1 MVDFCQDFPEKPKK
15 IATLADILRYRAVNE
30 PEKLA
35 FTFLQDGETPAE
47 NLTYRELDRRSRAI
61 ASQLQAMGLSGERA
75 LLLYPPGLDY
85 LAAFFGC
92 LYAGAIAVPAYPPR
106 NQRNTPRIQA
116 ILQDAQAKI
125 ALTTTGIVSKVRSLL
140 TQKTD
145 PDALNWL
152 TTDNIANGIEDNWQ
166 PPSIHQDTLAFLQY
180 TSGSTG
186 TPKGVMLSHGN
197 LLHNAAM
204 TYRLMEHSP
213 SSKFVSW
220 LPIYH
225 DMGLI
230 GGVLQPLYGGFPC
243 HLMSPASFLVSPY
256 RWLKA
261 ISDYQG
267 TTSGSP
273 NFAYELCVQK
283 ITPEQKQ
290 TLDLSTWSVAFNGA
304 EPIRQDTL
312 ERFADAFAA
321 CGFLKTAFYPC
332 YGMAEA
338 TLIVSGGVKAAV
350 AVTKTVQKTALERNQ
365 VIDADFDDDN
375 SQPFVG
381 CGNTLPEQQI
391 AIANPETLTRCATDE
406 IGEIWVS
413 GPSVGHGY
421 WNRAEE
427 TAQTFRAYLADTDGK
442 PFLRTGDLGFLH
454 NGELFITGR
463 AKDLIIIRGRNLYPQ
478 DIERTAECSHPRL
491 RSGSGAAFAVEVG
504 NEERLVVVQEVEF
517 RSKPNVEEVT
527 AAIRQAVAEEHE
539 IQVYAVVLI
548 KGGSIPKTSSGKIQ
562 RRATRAEFLAGE
574 LDVIGSSILDN
585 SYRVEKEDNLT
596 REELLAVESKELPQR
611 LEAYLRQQVAR
622 VLGVASFE
630 LQDLGANFL
639 NEPQRT
645 QRTQRKN
652 HGGNISVEL
661 PLSSFGLDS
670 LMVFELKNRIEV
682 DLGVAVSIADLFV
695 VGCISQLA
703 RQILDQLTLAV
714 PSASIPLCRVEKT
727 TNRYPLSFSQAR
739 LWFVNQLQPGT
750 PAYNIPIAVR
760 LTGRLDVPVLVRSIH
775 EIIQRHEILRT
786 SFAVVEGEPVQV
798 ILAEGDAIA
807 LTLNLPEVDLRQLP
821 DSDRQ
826 RGAQRLA
833 TAEAQTPFDLAQPP
847 LLRAKLLHLTLQE
860 SMLLLTLHH
869 IVADGW
875 SIGVVI
881 RELAALYEAFSTGKP
896 SPLAELPIQYVDYVD
911 WQRRWFSG
919 ERLETHLNYWKQQLG
934 GELPVLELPTDGARS
949 PIQTFRGAQQTLVL
963 PKALTEAIKML
974 GQQEGVTL
982 FMTLLAAFGTLLYR
996 YTRQEDILIGSPIA
1010 NRDRAELKSLIGCFV
1025 NTLVLRTNLAGNLSF
1040 KELLVRVRKVAIDAY
1055 VHQDLPFEKLVEL
1068 QSSRD
1073 LSYHPIFQV
1082 MFVLQNPA
1090 LSTVSLPELT
1100 LKTSE
1105 VDSGT
1110 AKFDLFLSMM
1120 DTEQGLIGT
1129 LEYNTDLFNEDTITR
1144 MLGHFQTLLEGIVA
1158 DPEQCLSDLP
1168 LLTASERHTML
1179 VEWNDTQVDYPK
1191 QCIHQLFEQQVEKT
1205 PDAVALIFDN
1215 VETGLIESLT
1225 YRELNNRANQLAHHL
1240 QQLGVQ
1246 PDVLVGICIERSLEM
1261 VVALL
1266 GILKA
1271 GGAYLPLDPKYPQE
1285 RLAFML
1291 ADAQVSLLLTQQHLV
1306 KDIVGLVEHKRNQTQ
1321 EACWVSLPQPNL
1333 RSQQHQAK
1341 VICLDT
1347 DWETITQE
1355 CTENPASS
1363 ATPENLAYVIYT
1375 SGSTG
1380 KPKGAMNTHLGL
1392 NNRLLWMQDTYQLT
1406 ATDRVLQKTPF
1417 SFDVSVWEFFL
1428 PLLTGASLV
1437 LAKPGGHQDSG
1448 YLLRLIAQQQI
1459 TTLHFVPSMLQVFLE
1474 EPGLEKCNSLKRVFC
1489 SGEALP
1495 FDLQERFFARLD
1507 AAELHNLYGPTEAAI
1522 DVTFWAC
1529 QRHSKRRI
1537 VPIGRPIANTQIYL
1551 LDSHLQPV
1559 PIGVPGEL
1567 HIGGFGLARGYLNQP
1582 ELTQERF
1589 IANPLKDL
1597 TPQPP
1602 SLPGQGEPEAPLDP
1616 PFLRGARGDREGLGE
1631 RFSLK
1636 DLTPQPPSLRG
1647 QGEPEAPL
1655 DPPFLRGARGDR
1667 EGLGERFRLYK
1678 TGDLARYLPDGNIE
1692 FLGRIDHQ
1700 VKIRG
1705 FRIELGEIEAVLGQ
1719 HPQVR
1724 ETVVIAKED
1733 MPNDR
1738 RLVAYVVPNQDAEVS
1753 INELRDRLKQTLPEY
1768 MVPSTFVFL
1777 DTLPLTPNG
1786 KVNRRALP
1794 VPENLRLLAAV
1805 YQPPQSEIEK
1815 TIATVWQTVLNLEK
1829 VGIHDNFFDIGGH
1842 SLLMLRVN
1850 HKLQTVLNREISVV
1864 TLFQNPTI
1872 YSLAQYLS
1880 QQQQP
1885 AFEEMRVSEAGRDSV
1900 LRAQKQIEAIN
1911 RQKELLSK
1919 QGRKIHG

>member
-1 MVDFCQDFPEKPKK
+1 MVDFCQDFPENPSKK

-35 FTFLQDGETPAE
+35 FTFLQDGETPGE

-61 ASQLQAMGLSGERA
+61 ASHLQAMGLSGERA

-125 ALTTTGIVSKVRSLL
+125 ALTTTAIFAKVRSLL
-140 TQKTD
+140 AQKTD
-145 PDALNWL
+145 SDALNWL
-152 TTDNIANGIEDNWQ
+152 TTDNIANGIEEYWE

-186 TPKGVMLSHGN
+186 IPKGVMLSHGN

-243 HLMSPASFLVSPY
+243 YLMSPASFLVSPY

-267 TTSGSP
+267 TTSGGP

-283 ITPEQKQ
+283 ITPEQKE
-290 TLDLSTWSVAFNGA
+290 TLDLSRWSVAFNGA

-312 ERFADAFAA
+312 ERFADAFAS

-365 VIDADFDDDN
+365 VIDADDDDN
-375 SQPFVG
+375 SQPLVG
-381 CGNTLPEQQI
+381 CGNTLPEQEI
-391 AIANPETLTRCATDE
+391 AIANPETLTQCAPDE

-421 WNRAEE
+421 WNRPEE
-427 TAQTFRAYLADTDGK
+427 TAQTFRAYLVDTDEK

-478 DIERTAECSHPRL
+478 DIERTAECCHPGL
-491 RSGSGAAFAVEVG
+491 RAGSGAAFAVEVG

-517 RSKPNVEEVT
+517 RAKPNVEEVT

-562 RRATRAEFLAGE
+562 RRATRAEYLAGE
-574 LDVIGSSILDN
+574 LDVIGSSILEN
-585 SYRVEKEDNLT
+585 SYPVENEDNLT
-596 REELLAVESKELPQR
+596 REELLAVESEERQQR
-611 LEAYLRQQVAR
+611 LEAYLQRQVAR

-630 LQDLGANFL
+630 LDFG

-652 HGGNISVEL
+652 HRGNISIEQ

-682 DLGVAVSIADLFV
+682 DLGVAVSIADLFEGV
-695 VGCISQLA
+695 SITQLA
-703 RQILDQLTLAV
+703 TQILDQLTQAI
-714 PSASIPLCRVEKT
+714 PSGSIPLCRVEKT
-727 TNRYPLSFSQAR
+727 TDEYPLSFSQAR

-775 EIIQRHEILRT
+775 EIIRRHEILRT
-786 SFAVVEGEPVQV
+786 SFALVEGEPVQ
-798 ILAEGDAIA
+798 AISGESCV
-807 LTLNLPEVDLRQLP
+807 TLNLPEVDLRQLP
-821 DSDRQ
+821 DAERQ
-826 RGAQRLA
+826 AQA
-833 TAEAQTPFDLAQPP
+833 QQFAIAEAQTPFDLAQPP
-847 LLRAKLLHLTLQE
+847 LFRAKLLHLTAEE

-875 SIGVVI
+875 SVKVLV
-881 RELAALYEAFSTGKP
+881 RELTALYEAFSTGKP

-919 ERLETHLNYWKQQLG
+919 ERLEIHLNYWKQQLG
-934 GELPVLELPTDGARS
+934 GELPVLELPTDRARS

-982 FMTLLAAFGTLLYR
+982 FMTLLAAFQTLLYR
-996 YTRQEDILIGSPIA
+996 YSGQEDILVGSPIA
-1010 NRDRAELKSLIGCFV
+1010 NRDRAELESLIGCFV
-1025 NTLVLRTNLAGNLSF
+1025 NTLVLRTDLAGNPSF
-1040 KELLVRVRKVAIDAY
+1040 KELLVRVRKIAIDAY

-1073 LSYHPIFQV
+1073 LSYNPIFQV

-1105 VDSGT
+1105 IESGT
-1110 AKFDLFLSMM
+1110 AKFDLFLSMI
-1120 DTEQGLIGT
+1120 DTEQGLSGT
-1129 LEYNTDLFNEDTITR
+1129 LEYNTDLFNADTITR

-1168 LLTASERHTML
+1168 LLNASEHHTLL
-1179 VEWNDTQVDYPK
+1179 VEWNDTQVDYPQK
-1191 QCIHQLFEQQVEKT
+1191 CIHQLFEQQVEKT
-1205 PDAVALIFDN
+1205 PDAIALIFDN
-1215 VETGLIESLT
+1215 VETGFSESLT

-1240 QQLGVQ
+1240 QQMGVQ
-1246 PDVLVGICIERSLEM
+1246 PDVLVGICMERSLEM

-1271 GGAYLPLDPKYPQE
+1271 GGAYVPLDPTYPKE

-1291 ADAQVSLLLTQQHLV
+1291 ADAQVSLLLTQQYLV
-1306 KDIVGLVEHKRNQTQ
+1306 NQ
-1321 EACWVSLPQPNL
+1321 LP
-1333 RSQQHQAK
+1333 QHQAI
-1341 VICLDT
+1341 ICLDT
-1347 DWETITQE
+1347 EWETITQE
-1355 CTENPASS
+1355 GTENPISS

-1392 NNRLLWMQDTYQLT
+1392 NNRLLWMQDTYKLT
-1406 ATDRVLQKTPF
+1406 TTDRVLQKTPF
-1417 SFDVSVWEFFL
+1417 GFDVSVWEFFL

-1448 YLLRLIAQQQI
+1448 YLVQLIAKQKI

-1474 EPGLEKCNSLKRVFC
+1474 ELGVVKCNSIKRVFC

-1495 FDLQERFFARLD
+1495 FDLQKRFFIRLG
-1507 AAELHNLYGPTEAAI
+1507 AVELHNLYGPTEAAI

-1529 QRHSKRRI
+1529 QRNSKRRI

-1567 HIGGFGLARGYLNQP
+1567 HIGGFGLARGYLNRP
-1582 ELTQERF
+1582 ELTQEKF
-1589 IANPLKDL
+1589 IQNPFKDL

-1602 SLPGQGEPEAPLDP
+1602 SLQGQGEPEVPLSQKEFI
-1616 PFLRGARGDREGLGE
+1616 PFPSPCRGGLGRGREGLAE
-1631 RFSLK
+1631 S
-1636 DLTPQPPSLRG
+1636 
-1647 QGEPEAPL
+1647 
-1655 DPPFLRGARGDR
+1655 
-1667 EGLGERFRLYK
+1667 RLYK

-1692 FLGRIDHQ
+1692 FLGRIDLQ

-1705 FRIELGEIEAVLGQ
+1705 FRIELGEIEAVLLQ

-1724 ETVVIAKED
+1724 ETVVLARED

-1738 RLVAYVVPNQDAEVS
+1738 RLVAYVVPNPDAVS

-1768 MVPSTFVFL
+1768 MVPSAFVFL

-1794 VPENLRLLAAV
+1794 VPENQCLELTV

-1815 TIATVWQTVLNLEK
+1815 TIATVWQTLLNLEK

-1842 SLLMLRVN
+1842 SLLMLQVN
-1850 HKLQTVLNREISVV
+1850 HKLRTVFNREISVV

-1880 QQQQP
+1880 QQQP
-1885 AFEEMRVSEAGRDSV
+1885 AFEEMRDREVGRDSV
-1900 LRAQKQIEAIN
+1900 QRARKQIEAIN

>member
-1 MVDFCQDFPEKPKK
+1 MVDFCQDFPENPPKK

-47 NLTYRELDRRSRAI
+47 NLTYRALDRRSRAI

-125 ALTTTGIVSKVRSLL
+125 ALTTTAIFAKVRSLL
-140 TQKTD
+140 AQKTD
-145 PDALNWL
+145 PNALNWL
-152 TTDNIANGIEDNWQ
+152 TTDNIANGIEEYWE

-243 HLMSPASFLVSPY
+243 YLMSPASFLVSPY

-267 TTSGSP
+267 TTSGGP

-283 ITPEQKQ
+283 ITPEQKE

-312 ERFADAFAA
+312 ERFADAFAS

-338 TLIVSGGVKAAV
+338 SLIVSGGVKAAV
-350 AVTKTVQKTALERNQ
+350 PVAKTVQKTALERNQ
-365 VIDADFDDDN
+365 VIDADDDDN
-375 SQPFVG
+375 SQPLVG
-381 CGNTLPEQQI
+381 CGNTLPEQEI
-391 AIANPETLTRCATDE
+391 AIANPETLTRCAPDE

-421 WNRAEE
+421 WNRPEE
-427 TAQTFRAYLADTDGK
+427 TAQTFRASLADTDGK

-478 DIERTAECSHPRL
+478 DIERMAECSHPGL

-585 SYRVEKEDNLT
+585 SERVENEDNLT
-596 REELLAVESKELPQR
+596 REALLAVESEERQQR
-611 LEAYLRQQVAR
+611 LEAYLQRQVAL

-630 LQDLGANFL
+630 LDFG

-652 HGGNISVEL
+652 YRGNISIEQ
-661 PLSSFGLDS
+661 PLSRFGLDS

-682 DLGVAVSIADLFV
+682 DLGVAVSIADLFEGV
-695 VGCISQLA
+695 SITQLA
-703 RQILDQLTLAV
+703 TQILDQLTQAI

-727 TNRYPLSFSQAR
+727 ANHYPLSFSQAR

-786 SFAVVEGEPVQV
+786 SFAIVEGEPVQA
-798 ILAEGDAIA
+798 ILAESCV
-807 LTLNLPEVDLRQLP
+807 TLNLPEVDLRQLP

-826 RGAQRLA
+826 NEAQRLA
-833 TAEAQTPFDLAQPP
+833 IAEAQTPFDLAQPP
-847 LLRAKLLHLTLQE
+847 LLRAKLLHLTAEE

-875 SIGVVI
+875 SVKVFI
-881 RELAALYEAFSTGKP
+881 RELTALYEAFSTGKP

-911 WQRRWFSG
+911 WQQRWFSD
-919 ERLETHLNYWKQQLG
+919 ERLEIHLNYWKQQLG
-934 GELPVLELPTDGARS
+934 GVPVLELPTDRARS
-949 PIQTFRGAQQTLVL
+949 PIQTFRGAQQKLVL

-982 FMTLLAAFGTLLYR
+982 FMTLLAAFQTLLYR
-996 YTRQEDILIGSPIA
+996 YSGQEDILVGSPIA
-1010 NRDRAELKSLIGCFV
+1010 NRDRAELESLIGCFV
-1025 NTLVLRTNLAGNLSF
+1025 NTLVLRTNLAGNPSF

-1073 LSYHPIFQV
+1073 LSYNPIFQV
-1082 MFVLQNPA
+1082 MFVLQNSA

-1105 VDSGT
+1105 VDSKT
-1110 AKFDLFLSMM
+1110 AKFDLFLSMI
-1120 DTEQGLIGT
+1120 DTEQGLSGT
-1129 LEYNTDLFNEDTITR
+1129 LEYNTDLFNADTITR

-1158 DPEQCLSDLP
+1158 DPEQRLSDLP
-1168 LLTASERHTML
+1168 LLTASERHTLL
-1179 VEWNDTQVDYPK
+1179 VEWNDTQADYPQK
-1191 QCIHQLFEQQVEKT
+1191 CIHQLFEQQVEKT
-1205 PDAVALIFDN
+1205 PDAIALIFDN
-1215 VETGLIESLT
+1215 VETGFIESLT

-1240 QQLGVQ
+1240 QQMGVQ
-1246 PDVLVGICIERSLEM
+1246 PDVLVGICMERSLEM

-1271 GGAYLPLDPKYPQE
+1271 GGAYVPLDPTYPKE

-1291 ADAQVSLLLTQQHLV
+1291 ADAQVSLLLTQSKLLSYI
-1306 KDIVGLVEHKRNQTQ
+1306 DIVGWVERKRNPTQ
-1321 EACWVSLPQPNL
+1321 KTCWVSLPQPNL
-1333 RSQQHQAK
+1333 HSQQLRSQQHQAI
-1341 VICLDT
+1341 ICLDT

-1355 CTENPASS
+1355 RTENPVSS

-1406 ATDRVLQKTPF
+1406 TTDRVLQKTPF
-1417 SFDVSVWEFFL
+1417 TFDVSVWEFFL

-1448 YLLRLIAQQQI
+1448 YLVWLIAQQKI
-1459 TTLHFVPSMLQVFLE
+1459 TTLHFVPSMLQVFLG

-1495 FDLQERFFARLD
+1495 FDLQERFFARLY
-1507 AAELHNLYGPTEAAI
+1507 AVELHNLYGPTEAAI

-1529 QRHSKRRI
+1529 QRNSKRQI
-1537 VPIGRPIANTQIYL
+1537 VPIGRPIANTQLYL

-1567 HIGGFGLARGYLNQP
+1567 HIGGFGLAKGYLNRP
-1582 ELTQERF
+1582 DLTQERF

-1602 SLPGQGEPEAPLDP
+1602 SLQGQGEPDSPLSQKEFI
-1616 PFLRGARGDREGLGE
+1616 PFPSPGRGGLGRGGEGLGE
-1631 RFSLK
+1631 S
-1636 DLTPQPPSLRG
+1636 
-1647 QGEPEAPL
+1647 
-1655 DPPFLRGARGDR
+1655 
-1667 EGLGERFRLYK
+1667 RLYK

-1724 ETVVIAKED
+1724 ETVVIARED
-1733 MPNDR
+1733 MPNNR
-1738 RLVAYVVPNQDAEVS
+1738 RLVAYVVPNHDAEVS

-1768 MVPSTFVFL
+1768 MVPSAFVCL
-1777 DTLPLTPNG
+1777 DSLPLTPNG

-1794 VPENLRLLAAV
+1794 VPENQPPLAV

-1829 VGIHDNFFDIGGH
+1829 VGIHDNFFDIGGQ
-1842 SLLMLRVN
+1842 SLLMLQVN

-1872 YSLAQYLS
+1872 DSLAQYLS
-1880 QQQQP
+1880 QQQP
-1885 AFEEMRVSEAGRDSV
+1885 DFEEMRRAEGRDSG
-1900 LRAQKQIEAIN
+1900 LRARKQIEAIN
-1911 RQKELLSK
+1911 RQKKLLSK

>member
-1 MVDFCQDFPEKPKK
+1 MVDFCQDFPENPPKK

-35 FTFLQDGETPAE
+35 FTFLQDGETSAE

-92 LYAGAIAVPAYPPR
+92 LYAGVIAVPAYPPR

-125 ALTTTGIVSKVRSLL
+125 ALTTTAIFAKVRSLL
-140 TQKTD
+140 AQKTD
-145 PDALNWL
+145 SDALNWL
-152 TTDNIANGIEDNWQ
+152 TTDNIANGIEANWE

-186 TPKGVMLSHGN
+186 IPKGVMLSHGN

-243 HLMSPASFLVSPY
+243 YLMSPASFLVSPY

-267 TTSGSP
+267 TTSGGP

-283 ITPEQKQ
+283 ITPEQKE
-290 TLDLSTWSVAFNGA
+290 TLDLSRWSVAFNGA

-312 ERFADAFAA
+312 EQFAKAFAS

-338 TLIVSGGVKAAV
+338 SLIVSGGIKAALPV
-350 AVTKTVQKTALERNQ
+350 AKTVQKTALERNQ
-365 VIDADFDDDN
+365 VIDANDDDN
-375 SQPFVG
+375 SQPLVG
-381 CGNTLPEQQI
+381 CGNILPEQEI
-391 AIANPETLTRCATDE
+391 VIANPETLTRCAPDE

-421 WNRAEE
+421 WNRPEE
-427 TAQTFRAYLADTDGK
+427 TAQTFRASLADTDGK

-478 DIERTAECSHPRL
+478 DIERTAECSHPGL
-491 RSGSGAAFAVEVG
+491 RAGSGAAFAVEVG

-517 RSKPNVEEVT
+517 RAKPNVEEVT

-562 RRATRAEFLAGE
+562 RRATRAEYLAGE
-574 LDVIGSSILDN
+574 LDVIGSSILEN
-585 SYRVEKEDNLT
+585 SYHLENEDNLT
-596 REELLAVESKELPQR
+596 REELLAVESEERQQR
-611 LEAYLRQQVAR
+611 LEAYLQRQVAR

-630 LQDLGANFL
+630 LDFG
-639 NEPQRT
+639 NESQRT

-652 HGGNISVEL
+652 YRGKISIEQ
-661 PLSSFGLDS
+661 PLSRFGLDS

-682 DLGVAVSIADLFV
+682 DLGVAVSIADLFEGV
-695 VGCISQLA
+695 SITQLA
-703 RQILDQLTLAV
+703 TQILDQLTQVV

-727 TNRYPLSFSQAR
+727 TDEYPLSFSQAR

-750 PAYNIPIAVR
+750 LAYNIPIAVR

-775 EIIQRHEILRT
+775 EIIRRHEILRT
-786 SFAVVEGEPVQV
+786 SFAVVEGEPVQ
-798 ILAEGDAIA
+798 AISGESCV
-807 LTLNLPEVDLRQLP
+807 TLNLPEVDLRQLP
-821 DSDRQ
+821 DAERQ
-826 RGAQRLA
+826 AQA
-833 TAEAQTPFDLAQPP
+833 QQFAIAEAQMPFDLAQPP
-847 LLRAKLLHLTLQE
+847 LFRAKLLHLTAEE

-875 SIGVVI
+875 SVKVFV
-881 RELAALYEAFSTGKP
+881 RELTALYEAFSTGKP

-911 WQRRWFSG
+911 WQQRWFSG

-934 GELPVLELPTDGARS
+934 GELPVLELPTDRARS

-974 GQQEGVTL
+974 GQQESVTL
-982 FMTLLAAFGTLLYR
+982 FMTLLAAFQTLLYR
-996 YTRQEDILIGSPIA
+996 YSGQEDILVGSPIA
-1010 NRDRAELKSLIGCFV
+1010 NRDRAELESLIGCFV
-1025 NTLVLRTNLAGNLSF
+1025 NTLVLRTDLARNPSF

-1073 LSYHPIFQV
+1073 LSYNPIFQV
-1082 MFVLQNPA
+1082 MFVLQNPS

-1105 VDSGT
+1105 VESGT
-1110 AKFDLFLSMM
+1110 AKFDLFLSMI
-1120 DTEQGLIGT
+1120 DTEQGLSGT
-1129 LEYNTDLFNEDTITR
+1129 LEYNTDLFNADTITR

-1168 LLTASERHTML
+1168 LLTAFERHTLL
-1179 VEWNDTQVDYPK
+1179 VEWNDTQVDYPQK
-1191 QCIHQLFEQQVEKT
+1191 CIHQLFEQQVEKT
-1205 PDAVALIFDN
+1205 PDAIALIFDN
-1215 VETGLIESLT
+1215 VETGFSESLT
-1225 YRELNNRANQLAHHL
+1225 YRELNNRANQLAHQL
-1240 QQLGVQ
+1240 QQMGVQ
-1246 PDVLVGICIERSLEM
+1246 PDVLVGICMERSLEM

-1271 GGAYLPLDPKYPQE
+1271 GGAYVPLDPTYPKE

-1291 ADAQVSLLLTQQHLV
+1291 ADAQVSLLLTQQYLV
-1306 KDIVGLVEHKRNQTQ
+1306 NQ
-1321 EACWVSLPQPNL
+1321 LP
-1333 RSQQHQAK
+1333 QHQAI
-1341 VICLDT
+1341 ICLDPE
-1347 DWETITQE
+1347 WETITQE
-1355 CTENPASS
+1355 GTENPISS

-1380 KPKGAMNTHLGL
+1380 KPKGAMNTHRGL
-1392 NNRLLWMQDTYQLT
+1392 NNRLLWMQDTYKLT
-1406 ATDRVLQKTPF
+1406 TTDRVLQKTPF
-1417 SFDVSVWEFFL
+1417 GFDVSVWEFFL

-1448 YLLRLIAQQQI
+1448 YLVQLIAKQKI

-1474 EPGLEKCNSLKRVFC
+1474 ELEVVKCNSLKRVFC

-1495 FDLQERFFARLD
+1495 FDLQKRFFIRLG
-1507 AAELHNLYGPTEAAI
+1507 AVELHNLYGPTEAAI
-1522 DVTFWAC
+1522 DVTFWDC
-1529 QRHSKRRI
+1529 QRNSQRRI

-1567 HIGGFGLARGYLNQP
+1567 HIGGFGLARGYLNRP
-1582 ELTQERF
+1582 ELTQEKF
-1589 IANPLKDL
+1589 IQNPLKDL

-1602 SLPGQGEPEAPLDP
+1602 SLQGQGENCSPPL
-1616 PFLRGARGDREGLGE
+1616 LGEGLGE
-1631 RFSLK
+1631 S
-1636 DLTPQPPSLRG
+1636 
-1647 QGEPEAPL
+1647 
-1655 DPPFLRGARGDR
+1655 
-1667 EGLGERFRLYK
+1667 RLYK

-1705 FRIELGEIEAVLGQ
+1705 FRIELGEIEAVLLQ

-1724 ETVVIAKED
+1724 ETVVLARED

-1738 RLVAYVVPNQDAEVS
+1738 RLVAYVVPNHDAELS
-1753 INELRDRLKQTLPEY
+1753 INELRDRLKQSLPEY
-1768 MVPSTFVFL
+1768 MVPSAFVFL

-1794 VPENLRLLAAV
+1794 APENQRLELAV

-1815 TIATVWQTVLNLEK
+1815 TIATVWQTILNLEK
-1829 VGIHDNFFDIGGH
+1829 VGIHDNFFDLGGH
-1842 SLLMLRVN
+1842 SLLMLQVN
-1850 HKLQTVLNREISVV
+1850 HKLRTVFNQEISVV

-1880 QQQQP
+1880 RQQP
-1885 AFEEMRVSEAGRDSV
+1885 AFEEMRDREVGRDSV
-1900 LRAQKQIEAIN
+1900 QRARKQIEAIN